1 MTKTERLY
9 ALAEELRAYS
19 PRPRTARQLAARF
32 EVSTRTIERD
42 LAALQQAGLPIRSV
56 PGRAGGY
63 AIDRHRTLAPVS
75 LTAAEATAL
84 AVALPRLAGTP
95 FAEAALSAV
104 HKVVAVLPE
113 QDRQRATALVHRV
126 RFFPTPHAPAI
137 SPAILDAVISRRV
150 LRLDY
155 LDRNDVPSGR
165 AVEPLA
171 FVAGSEHW
179 FLYAWCRMRGGL
191 RGFRLDRV
199 VRAEVLD
206 EVAVDRGIDLSTIPT
221 GDGRLIDVTS
231 ITDTPLSRTD

>member
-42 LAALQQAGLPIRSV
+42 LAALAQAGVPIMTV

-63 AIDRHRTLAPVS
+63 ALDRHRTLAPVS
-75 LTAAEATAL
+75 LTTAEATAL

-95 FAEAALSAV
+95 FAAAAASAV
-104 HKVVAVLPE
+104 HKIVAVLPE
-113 QDRQRATALVHRV
+113 QDRVRATALVERIRLLPV
-126 RFFPTPHAPAI
+126 DPARAV
-137 SPAILDAVISRRV
+137 SPAILDAVLRRRV

-155 LDRNDVPSGR
+155 ADREGVTTSR
-165 AVEPLA
+165 EVEPLA
-171 FVAGSEHW
+171 FLAGDEW
-179 FLYAWCRMRGGL
+179 FLYAWCRMRTGL

-199 VRAEVLD
+199 LAAHVLD
-206 EVAVDRGIDLSTIPT
+206 EASPEREVDLSTIPT
-221 GDGRLIDVTS
+221 GFGTLIDVTA
-231 ITDTPLSRTD
+231 ITDTPLSRND

>member
-42 LAALQQAGLPIRSV
+42 LAALAQAGVPIMTV

-63 AIDRHRTLAPVS
+63 ALDRHRTLAPVS

-95 FAEAALSAV
+95 FAEAAASAV
-104 HKVVAVLPE
+104 AKVVAVLPE
-113 QDRQRATALVHRV
+113 ADRARARTLVDRV
-126 RFFPTPHAPAI
+126 RLFPAPVAAAV
-137 SPAILDAVISRRV
+137 SPQILESVVSGRV
-150 LRLDY
+150 LRLHY
-155 LDRNDVPSGR
+155 LDRDGNPTERD
-165 AVEPLA
+165 VEPLA
-171 FVAGSEHW
+171 FVAGTHW
-179 FLYAWCRMRGGL
+179 FLYAWCRMRSGL

-199 VRAEVLD
+199 VRAQVLD
-206 EVAVDRGIDLSTIPT
+206 DLAPDRGVDLSTIPT
-221 GDGRLIDVTS
+221 SDGRLIDVMS
-231 ITDTPLSRTD
+231 ITDTPLSRSD

>member
-42 LAALQQAGLPIRSV
+42 LAALQQSGLPIRTV

-63 AIDRHRTLAPVS
+63 ALDRHRTLAPVS

-95 FAEAALSAV
+95 FAAAALSAV

-113 QDRQRATALVHRV
+113 QDRLRATTLVERV
-126 RFFPTPHAPAI
+126 RFFPVAPAPVL
-137 SPAILDAVISRRV
+137 SPAILDALLGGRV
-150 LRLDY
+150 LRIEY
-155 LDRNDVPSGR
+155 LDRLGAPTER
-165 AVEPLA
+165 EVEPLA
-171 FVAGSEHW
+171 FVAGREHW
-179 FLYAWCRMRGGL
+179 FLYAWCRMRSGL

-199 VRAEVLD
+199 VRAQVLD
-206 EVAVDRGIDLSTIPT
+206 DVAMDRGIDLSTIPT
-221 GDGRLIDVTS
+221 GDGRLIDVTP